1 MAKDPKRN
9 PHPLAPTN
17 TGNPAGTQRPRVA
30 QVQKGMSVQKKTL
43 AGGGE
48 PATANPRKNIQE
60 RMGAKRRIEIKLP
73 GPESP
78 EATTFPLTEALSRP
92 LRERTNRSLASG
104 TSKCSRSVQGWSNC
118 WAT

>member
-78 EATTFPLTEALSRP
+78 EAYQTQSRGRIVP
-92 LRERTNRSLASG
+92 SVMG
-104 TSKCSRSVQGWSNC
+104 SKQNFWSQGGQKW
-118 WAT
+118 